1 MILNGRG
8 SAVYRLRQGTA
19 PDSYGDLVASWETPS
34 RVRLPGAQVQD
45 VSTEE
50 VDGAARTIVRGEKV
64 LFVPRVADLVD
75 ADRIEADGETWRVEG
90 VPTVRRGFALG
101 VYTTATL
108 HRTTGS

>member
-8 SAVYRLRQGTA
+8 PAVYRLRQGTE
-19 PDSYGDLVASWETPS
+19 PDSYGDLVASWASPS
-34 RVRLPGAQVQD
+34 RTRLPGAQVQD

-50 VDGAARTIVRGEKV
+50 VDGAARKIVRGEKV
-64 LFVPRVADLVD
+64 LFVPRAVDLVA

-90 VPTVRRGFALG
+90 TPTLRRGFALG
-101 VYTTATL
+101 VYTTAIL